1 MGAGRGVVL
10 LLLLLSAPL
19 SLAGLLGAGDHHNTL
34 STVSA
39 RGTGM
44 VSAAGTGEGSCKAP
58 PYRAETV
65 AWPEGCP
72 DYAPCCSEYGY
83 CHARDR

>member
-1 MGAGRGVVL
+1 MV
-10 LLLLLSAPL
+10 LLLSAPL
-19 SLAGLLGAGDHHNTL
+19 SLAGLLGAGDLHNTV
-34 STVSA
+34 ST

-44 VSAAGTGEGSCKAP
+44 GSAAGTGEGSCKAP

-72 DYAPCCSEYGY
+72 DHAPCCSEYGY

>member
-1 MGAGRGVVL
+1 MQVTTTTLCLHAG
-10 LLLLLSAPL
+10 
-19 SLAGLLGAGDHHNTL
+19 LAGMG
-34 STVSA
+34 
-39 RGTGM
+39 
-44 VSAAGTGEGSCKAP
+44 SAAGTGEGSCKAP

>member
-1 MGAGRGVVL
+1 MGAGRGVVVL
-10 LLLLLSAPL
+10 QLLLSAPL
-19 SLAGLLGAGDHHNTL
+19 SLAGLLGAGDLQHCLH
-34 STVSA
+34 A
-39 RGTGM
+39 GRAGM
-44 VSAAGTGEGSCKAP
+44 GSAAVTGEGSCKAP

-72 DYAPCCSEYGY
+72 DHAPCCSEYGY